1 MADVARNR
9 AVRAEGAAGRRGARA
24 EDVSGQN
31 DSPTR
36 RIGVRVWDRRQ
47 QRLGTGMMRCREDA
61 ILRSDLHHAPEIHH
75 HHSVGDV
82 SHHREVVR
90 DEEARE
96 PAALL
101 QVLEQVDDVRL
112 DRDVERRD
120 RFVGDDQAGLERD
133 GARDA
138 DAAR

>member
-1 MADVARNR
+1 
-9 AVRAEGAAGRRGARA
+9 
-24 EDVSGQN
+24 
-31 DSPTR
+31 
-36 RIGVRVWDRRQ
+36 
-47 QRLGTGMMRCREDA
+47 
-61 ILRSDLHHAPEIHH
+61 
-75 HHSVGDV
+75 V